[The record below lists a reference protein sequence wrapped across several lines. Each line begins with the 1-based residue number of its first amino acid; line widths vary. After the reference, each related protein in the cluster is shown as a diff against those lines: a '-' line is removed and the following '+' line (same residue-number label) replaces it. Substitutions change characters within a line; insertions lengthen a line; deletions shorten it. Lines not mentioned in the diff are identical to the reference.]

1 MVQCLRSQEK
11 QDWGGSSK
19 FSGLG
24 FGVYEREIL
33 LPHSVADEYMAA
45 MKFLSF
51 AQDLNLSSI
60 ILEGDFE
67 VIIKALS
74 MVKMNHSPP
83 MVTSS
88 LGHLIIEAKLFTHVF
103 CSLGFCHTCR

>member
-33 LPHSVADEYMAA
+33 LPHSVVDEYMVAV
-45 MKFLSF
+45 KFLSF

-60 ILEGDFE
+60 ILKGEFE

-74 MVKMNHSPP
+74 IVKIVGLCALPIHPTTN
-83 MVTSS
+83 
-88 LGHLIIEAKLFTHVF
+88 
-103 CSLGFCHTCR
+103 R

>member
-24 FGVYEREIL
+24 FAFTKEKIH

-74 MVKMNHSPP
+74 IVKMNHSPP

-88 LGHLIIEAKLFTHVF
+88 LRLNYLHMSFVLLVF
-103 CSLGFCHTCR
+103 VILVDKAIL